1 MKAELVLA
9 AIAAAVFAAPV
20 QGATISLAGTVLNSC
35 VLAIPTPG
43 LMVTDAAGTTLRSDS
58 GLGARAASLTV
69 VAVGATPT
77 LSFSAPQY
85 SGTAGV
91 SPDSVQFSYSAAG
104 SGASRG
110 YSNAAATATSHL
122 IDNFTVNGKIERAG
136 GFPTGTYGMTIDV
149 TCGQ

>member
-1 MKAELVLA
+1 MIRFAFCGAALA
-9 AIAAAVFAAPV
+9 ALTTIPASAASV
-20 QGATISLAGTVLNSC
+20 SLSGLVLNSC
-35 VLAIPTPG
+35 ILAVPTPG
-43 LMVTDAAGTTLRSDS
+43 LLVPDANGTTLRSDS
-58 GLGARAASLTV
+58 GIGARAASLTV

-77 LSFSAPQY
+77 LSFSTPQY
-85 SGTAGV
+85 SGSAGV

-104 SGASRG
+104 SGAARG
-110 YSNAAATATSHL
+110 YSSASATASSQL